1 MDETEV
7 TGLPKEK
14 KNFSSHLQLKA
25 NDCRGFIPPDLSKR
39 LQKWKKWQI
48 KKTQSFVCRE
58 GGYFLIACLL
68 TFSTLFVVE
77 QWLTQRSRGIINIKV
92 FFSVQSAV
100 HCTLLTHAQT
110 TEQAATGGLV
120 GCLPTDAAL
129 MKRCF
134 GDICYRSS
142 SLWRRADSHTLCD
155 FCINGDKNNYKKG
168 FETKQIRIHEPR
180 LEAWATNL
188 TVLVLTE
195 ISPMVIYS
203 EKVGVTVRRSDEQ
216 LDRPTASVSY
226 CLQPHCIF

>member
-48 KKTQSFVCRE
+48 KKSKLRVPRGWLLFSDSTSLSFN
-58 GGYFLIACLL
+58 
-68 TFSTLFVVE
+68 LFNSFFGRAM
-77 QWLTQRSRGIINIKV
+77 TDPRSRGIINIKV

-142 SLWRRADSHTLCD
+142 SLWRRADSHTLCV
-155 FCINGDKNNYKKG
+155 
-168 FETKQIRIHEPR
+168 TSASLSSARWQIPYRSASNSYR
-180 LEAWATNL
+180 
-188 TVLVLTE
+188 
-195 ISPMVIYS
+195 
-203 EKVGVTVRRSDEQ
+203 KGVTPLHFGGKLKKMGKEWKHLSNNSTSKGMMTIKAE
-216 LDRPTASVSY
+216 
-226 CLQPHCIF
+226 